1 MDPEGSCE
9 NLPAASHM
17 ASVSFSGASLLC
29 ECLGTFLLV
38 LTVGCNQLSKTSEEW
53 AVTSVACTL
62 MVVIYASASISG
74 GHMNPAV
81 TFAMLLSRRCGFAQ
95 AFAYM
100 ISQIL
105 GGILASFVCMNLFS
119 EHTKLGPAH
128 GYEWWQA
135 CVVETIYTAM
145 LVLVVLCVTSAKNN
159 PEHEPNQFYGL
170 AIGFVVIAGG
180 YGAGGISGGAFNPA
194 ISIGLGAFSG
204 AGQSALYTLYQVVG
218 SVLAVLLFRALR
230 PEDRLSASE
239 REVYEPSMSTRM
251 LCEFIGSFLLVL
263 TVGLNVLGKSAA
275 TAWSV
280 GAALVSMVYSV
291 GDVSGG
297 HFNPAVTC
305 AVVASRKT
313 SLVVKDLIAY
323 SLAQVA
329 GGVLAGVMFM
339 ALHTGKT
346 FALGPKDR
354 YADAAVFVMEFTFTL
369 ILCLTVLSVACTKGI
384 SSPLTRNNY
393 YGLAIGSA
401 VTAGGFAT
409 ANISGGCLN
418 PAVSFG
424 VGISN
429 MSNDGIQNSSYMIT
443 YTAAQLAGGLCAT
456 LLFMIT
462 HKKEYR
468 TLIDRRLFV
477 QHGEEQTVASF

>member
-1 MDPEGSCE
+1 
-9 NLPAASHM
+9 M
-17 ASVSFSGASLLC
+17 APLSFSGASLLC

-38 LTVGCNQLSKTSEEW
+38 LTVGCNQLSETPEEW
-53 AVTSVACTL
+53 AVTSVACAL
-62 MVVIYASASISG
+62 MVVIYATASISG

-81 TFAMLLSRRCGFAQ
+81 TLAMLLSRRCGFAK
-95 AFAYM
+95 AFAYI
-100 ISQIL
+100 ISQFL
-105 GGILASFVCMNLFS
+105 GGILAGVACMNLFLAD
-119 EHTKLGPAH
+119 TKLGPAD
-128 GYEWWQA
+128 GFAWWQA
-135 CVVETIYTAM
+135 CVAETIYTAM
-145 LVLVVLCVTSAKNN
+145 LALVVLCVTSAKNN

-194 ISIGLGAFSG
+194 ISIGLGALSRVD
-204 AGQSALYTLYQVVG
+204 QCLLYILYQTIG

-239 REVYEPSMSTRM
+239 QERYVPSISTRM

-280 GAALVSMVYSV
+280 GAALVSMVYSL

-297 HFNPAVTC
+297 HFNPAVTLT
-305 AVVASRKT
+305 VVTSRKT
-313 SLVVKDLIAY
+313 SLVLKDLIAY
-323 SLAQVA
+323 WLAQIA

-354 YADAAVFVMEFTFTL
+354 YGDAAVFVMEFTFTL
-369 ILCLTVLSVACTKGI
+369 IICLTVLSVACTKGI

-409 ANISGGCLN
+409 AKISGGCLN

-429 MSNDGIQNSSYMIT
+429 MSNDGIQKSSYMIT
-443 YTAAQLAGGLCAT
+443 YSAAQLAGGICAT
-456 LLFMIT
+456 LLFMTT

-468 TLIDRRLFV
+468 KTIDRRLFV
-477 QHGEEQTVASF
+477 QRGEDPAVANF

>member
-1 MDPEGSCE
+1 
-9 NLPAASHM
+9 
-17 ASVSFSGASLLC
+17 
-29 ECLGTFLLV
+29 
-38 LTVGCNQLSKTSEEW
+38 
-53 AVTSVACTL
+53 VTSVACTL
-62 MVVIYASASISG
+62 MVVIYATASTSG
-74 GHMNPAV
+74 GHMNPSV
-81 TFAMLLSRRCGFAQ
+81 TLAMLLSRRCGFAK
-95 AFAYM
+95 ALAYI
-100 ISQIL
+100 ISQFL
-105 GGILASFVCMNLFS
+105 GGILASVACKNLFLAD
-119 EHTKLGPAH
+119 TKLGPAH
-128 GYEWWQA
+128 GFSWWQA

-145 LVLVVLCVTSAKNN
+145 LALVVLCVTSSKNN

-180 YGAGGISGGAFNPA
+180 YGAGRISGGAFNPA
-194 ISIGLGAFSG
+194 ISIGLGAFGG
-204 AGQSALYTLYQVVG
+204 ADQCALYTLYQVVG
-218 SVLAVLLFRALR
+218 SVLAVLFFRGLR
-230 PEDRLSASE
+230 PEDSLSASE
-239 REVYEPSMSTRM
+239 QEVYEPSMPTRM

-263 TVGLNVLGKSAA
+263 TVGLNVLGKSTA

-280 GAALVSMVYSV
+280 GAALVSMVYSL

-297 HFNPAVTC
+297 HFNPAVTF
-305 AVVASRKT
+305 AVVMSRKT

-323 SLAQVA
+323 WLAQLA
-329 GGVLAGVMFM
+329 GGVLAGAMFM
-339 ALHTGKT
+339 ALHTGRT
-346 FALGPKDR
+346 FALGPKNR
-354 YADAAVFVMEFTFTL
+354 YADAAVFIMEFTFTL
-369 ILCLTVLSVACTKGI
+369 ILCLTVLSVACSKGI

-429 MSNDGIQNSSYMIT
+429 MSNDGTQNLSYVMT
-443 YTAAQLAGGLCAT
+443 YTAAQLAGGLGAT

-468 TLIDRRLFV
+468 KVIDRRLFV
-477 QHGEEQTVASF
+477 QRAEDQTVASF